1 MIMSIDKEDAN
12 NDCDDMRYFNHY
24 YNYYY
29 YYYYYYYLL
38 FLLLPLTKM
47 LSQKP

>member
-24 YNYYY
+24 YH
-29 YYYYYYYLL
+29 YYYYYLL

>member
-24 YNYYY
+24 Y
-29 YYYYYYYLL
+29 YYYYYLL

>member
-24 YNYYY
+24 YH

-47 LSQKP
+47 LSRKP

>member
-1 MIMSIDKEDAN
+1 MSIDKEDAN

-29 YYYYYYYLL
+29 YYLL

>member
-29 YYYYYYYLL
+29 YYYYLL
-38 FLLLPLTKM
+38 FLLLPSTKM
-47 LSQKP
+47 LSQKS

>member
-29 YYYYYYYLL
+29 YYYLL

>member
-29 YYYYYYYLL
+29 YYYLL
-38 FLLLPLTKM
+38 FLLLSLTKM

>member
-1 MIMSIDKEDAN
+1 MSIDKEDAN

-29 YYYYYYYLL
+29 YYYLL

>member
-1 MIMSIDKEDAN
+1 MSIDNEDAN

>member
-12 NDCDDMRYFNHY
+12 NDYDDMRYFNHY
-24 YNYYY
+24 YNYY

>member
-12 NDCDDMRYFNHY
+12 NDCDDMRNFNHY
-24 YNYYY
+24 YYF
-29 YYYYYYYLL
+29 YYLL

>member
-29 YYYYYYYLL
+29 YYYYLL

>member
-29 YYYYYYYLL
+29 YLL

>member
-29 YYYYYYYLL
+29 YYYLL
-38 FLLLPLTKM
+38 FLLLPLAKM

>member
-1 MIMSIDKEDAN
+1 MSIDKEDAN

-29 YYYYYYYLL
+29 YYYYYLL

>member
-12 NDCDDMRYFNHY
+12 NDCDDMRKLIIIIIIIIIIIYF
-24 YNYYY
+24 
-29 YYYYYYYLL
+29 

-47 LSQKP
+47 LSQKPWWKP

>member
-1 MIMSIDKEDAN
+1 MSIDKEDAN

-29 YYYYYYYLL
+29 YYYYYYLL

>member
-29 YYYYYYYLL
+29 YYYLL
-38 FLLLPLTKM
+38 FLFLPLTKM